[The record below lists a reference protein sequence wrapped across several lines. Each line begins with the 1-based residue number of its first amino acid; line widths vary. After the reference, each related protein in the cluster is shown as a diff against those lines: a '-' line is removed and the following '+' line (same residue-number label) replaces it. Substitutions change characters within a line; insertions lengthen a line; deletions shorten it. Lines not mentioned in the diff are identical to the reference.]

1 MLTSALCPVWAVG
14 HQVPPC
20 AWAAPTFVT
29 CSTSCLEDY
38 VRSRT
43 YLCTRTGTHKCTHT
57 HICLHMYMYIH
68 TCTHVHAHT
77 HMHIGM
83 HMCTHTCEHTCIYTH
98 IKHRCTHTHMH
109 MYTHMYT
116 HAHACI
122 HVHTHMCTYTYAE
135 FTLEVTE
142 DGLHCLIHLHES
154 NNHGIAFYLL
164 RWCSAKGKT
173 GTRTWYKT
181 PQGTVLDARPR
192 PSP

>member
-1 MLTSALCPVWAVG
+1 MSGWQAGEKLWNLSAHAMATGQTACKRNIDNRKWLYFSVCFPRDSFMLTSALCPVWAVG

-109 MYTHMYT
+109 MYTHT
-116 HAHACI
+116 C
-122 HVHTHMCTYTYAE
+122 THMHMHVYM
-135 FTLEVTE
+135 FTHT
-142 DGLHCLIHLHES
+142 C
-154 NNHGIAFYLL
+154 A
-164 RWCSAKGKT
+164 
-173 GTRTWYKT
+173 RTHM
-181 PQGTVLDARPR
+181 QSSL
-192 PSP
+192 